1 MTEEQNWIKKAQV
14 GDREAFRKLVEIYQR
29 QLFAFAYDL
38 TGNFQ
43 DAEDLSQEVFLKM
56 WRKLNTFR
64 IQAKLGSWLYRI
76 AMNTFIDRSRSK
88 NARVHKMKDDLEDR
102 KLAKADYRDG
112 EPFMNP
118 EAQVEANWMQEQVK
132 RALDALTPKERVI
145 FTLRHYQ
152 DLKMSDISDRLGVTT
167 GTVKSML
174 FRATKKLQKELAF
187 IKEQTG

>member
-56 WRKLNTFR
+56 WRKLDTFR
-64 IQAKLGSWLYRI
+64 KEAKLSSWLYRI
-76 AMNTFIDRSRSK
+76 AMNTFIDRSRGK
-88 NARVHKMKDDLEDR
+88 NARVHKMKDDLEDL

-145 FTLRHYQ
+145 FTLRLYQ

-167 GTVKSML
+167 GTVKSLL
-174 FRATKKLQKELAF
+174 FRATKKLQKELSF
-187 IKEQTG
+187 IKEHTG

>member
-56 WRKLNTFR
+56 WRKLDTFR
-64 IQAKLGSWLYRI
+64 IEAKLGSWLYRI
-76 AMNTFIDRSRSK
+76 AMNTFIDRSRIK
-88 NARVHKMKDDLEDR
+88 NAKVHKMKDDLEDR

-118 EAQVEANWMQEQVK
+118 EAQIEANWMQEQVK

-174 FRATKKLQKELAF
+174 FRATKKLQKKLAF
-187 IKEQTG
+187 IKEQA

>member
-56 WRKLNTFR
+56 WRKLDTFR
-64 IQAKLGSWLYRI
+64 IEAKLSSWLYRI

-118 EAQVEANWMQEQVK
+118 EAQTEANWMQEQVK
-132 RALDALTPKERVI
+132 RALDALTPKERII

-167 GTVKSML
+167 GTVKSLL

-187 IKEQTG
+187 IKEHTG

>member
-56 WRKLNTFR
+56 WRKLDTFR
-64 IQAKLGSWLYRI
+64 IEAKLSSWLYRI

-118 EAQVEANWMQEQVK
+118 EAQVEANWMQKQVK

-167 GTVKSML
+167 GTVKSLL

-187 IKEQTG
+187 IKEQAG